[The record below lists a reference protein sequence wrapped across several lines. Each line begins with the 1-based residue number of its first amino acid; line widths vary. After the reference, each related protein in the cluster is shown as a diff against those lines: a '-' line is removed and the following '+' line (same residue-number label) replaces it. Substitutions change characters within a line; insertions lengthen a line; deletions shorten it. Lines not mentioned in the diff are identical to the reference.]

1 MRHSIRQPVLD
12 ERSPPCPGF
21 ALTYVVFALSLV
33 GLIASSGFLL
43 AWLERRSV
51 GAFEGG
57 VEAFYGVDGALWEA
71 LGTTRGTPP
80 ATTSIAVG
88 RTRTTVAFE
97 RLLRLGFGEALY
109 RVTATGSGPAPRGGT
124 LDREVGL
131 IAWAAD
137 PPLVP
142 AALTAAGD
150 VVGPGS
156 SASISGIDRGAACG
170 GRYPSAIAGL
180 AIDSSATA
188 ALGGGVSLRGS
199 PPLLR
204 LSPATTLRR
213 ATGVDWVSLTGRHGP
228 PRDAVVPPDPWPAF
242 GGGGPW
248 FVELSGPS
256 SALDAVHSGQG
267 VILAIGD
274 LTLRAGF
281 VWQGLVLVGGRLA
294 LQGDAKVQ
302 GAVIAGL
309 NPGHAGVSVDLG
321 SGPAVIEL
329 DSCAAEA
336 AALRVASAMAPHPG
350 TWFERM

>member
-1 MRHSIRQPVLD
+1 MRHATRQPVP
-12 ERSPPCPGF
+12 EEEPPPSSGF
-21 ALTYVVFALSLV
+21 ALAYVLFALSLL
-33 GLIASSGFLL
+33 GLVAASGFLL

-51 GAFEGG
+51 EAFEGG

-71 LGTTRGTPP
+71 LGTVRGTPP
-80 ATTSIAVG
+80 ASKSVVVG

-109 RVTATGSGPAPRGGT
+109 RVTAAGSGPAPRGGT

-131 IAWAAD
+131 VVWAAD

-150 VVGPGS
+150 VDGPAS
-156 SASISGIDRGAACG
+156 SARISGIDRATGCG
-170 GRYPSAIAGL
+170 GRYPPAIAGL

-188 ALGGGVSLRGS
+188 ALGGGVSLLGS

-204 LSPATTLRR
+204 RSPATTLRR
-213 ATGVDWVSLTGRHGP
+213 ATGVDWGSLTGPYGP
-228 PRDAVVPPDPWPAF
+228 PRDAVVPPDPWPSF
-242 GGGGPW
+242 GGGPR
-248 FVELSGPS
+248 FVELPGPS
-256 SALDAVHSGQG
+256 SALDATHSGQG
-267 VILAIGD
+267 VLLARGD

-281 VWQGLVLVGGRLA
+281 VWRGLVLVGGRLA
-294 LQGDAKVQ
+294 LQGDAKVH
-302 GAVIAGL
+302 GAAIAGL
-309 NPGHAGVSVDLG
+309 RPGYAGVSVDLG
-321 SGPAVIEL
+321 AGPAVVEL

-336 AALRVASAMAPHPG
+336 AALRVAPGVAPQPG